1 MKFSSA
7 FLFLLSA
14 TLFVAASTA
23 SKEVDADVKWANY
36 KVTSSCYRISLI
48 FINNNRYL
56 FQLKHKKNFSPKEE
70 AARKAN
76 FLKVDKE
83 IELHNG
89 NPDSTYTKA
98 HNHMSDWVLTF
109 IHMQH
114 FIA

>member
-1 MKFSSA
+1 MKY
-7 FLFLLSA
+7 LTTFLLLLST

-23 SKEVDADVKWANY
+23 SKEADDVKWANY